1 MGMFSTI
8 VVAIDLGEM
17 SRDVLRYAA
26 RLAATSPGAEL
37 VVTHVIPDPLRQPWT
52 SEAIGVDFA
61 RLRRDLVSKAAA
73 RLDAL
78 IEAEGLTPVAAT
90 SVVLVGR
97 PPDTIVGLATDRHAD
112 AIVVGTHGY
121 GPVRHMV
128 LGSVAER
135 VLRHAMCPVV
145 TVPHRSLQAV
155 TLPAAL
161 EASEPQKLVDV
172 EC

>member
-1 MGMFSTI
+1 MFSTI

-61 RLRRDLVSKAAA
+61 RLQRDLSSRAAA

-78 IEAEGLTPVAAT
+78 IEAEGLTPGAAT
-90 SVVLVGR
+90 TVVMVGR
-97 PPDTIVGLATDRHAD
+97 PPDTIVELATNRHAD

-121 GPVRHMV
+121 GPVKHMV

-145 TVPHRSLQAV
+145 TVPHKSLRSFARQAAVQAV
-155 TLPAAL
+155 Q
-161 EASEPQKLVDV
+161 SEKVVDV